1 MKLGP
6 TVPLAATL
14 LLSGIAGAFAQAP
27 QQGAPPCFNEFMP
40 LRTEAEKR
48 ADAIQAAGKR
58 KAPIEEVCGLFKRFY
73 EAEDKVVKYAVT
85 NATFCG
91 IPEQAVKSMKASH
104 EKTLQIRNRV
114 CNPAAAAAAKPRGPS
129 LSDVLGTTIVPDAS
143 TTRTG
148 PGTYDTLT
156 GNPLKR

>member
-85 NATFCG
+85 NATFSVSLFAISLLVFQTPHRCG
-91 IPEQAVKSMKASH
+91 DTRARRPERAQKYVSAEALELRFLLS
-104 EKTLQIRNRV
+104 NRGR
-114 CNPAAAAAAKPRGPS
+114 APS
-129 LSDVLGTTIVPDAS
+129 AGSA
-143 TTRTG
+143 
-148 PGTYDTLT
+148 
-156 GNPLKR
+156 

>member
-6 TVPLAATL
+6 IVPLIAAL
-14 LLSGIAGAFAQAP
+14 LLTGIGGAFAQAP
-27 QQGAPPCFNEFMP
+27 QQGAPPCFNEFGP
-40 LRTEAEKR
+40 LRAEAEKR
-48 ADAIQAAGKR
+48 AALIQAAGKK

-73 EAEDKVVKYAVT
+73 EAEAKMVNYAVS

-91 IPEQAVKSMKASH
+91 IPESAITQMKTSH
-104 EKTLQIRNRV
+104 ARTAQIRNRV
-114 CNPAAAAAAKPRGPS
+114 CSPQAAQAAKPRGPT
-129 LSDVLGTTIVPDAS
+129 LGDVLGTTVVPDAS